1 MDYSNTLVHQLSFK
15 TPAKRA
21 VMSGDGLADFASK
34 MRNCVKYL
42 FPIENPTK
50 SLESSTV
57 DPYNKISSF
66 LYLGSI
72 DSLEHADKFYLIV
85 NCTRHIKVI
94 NRQRNFNCMD
104 SIRIPVDDH
113 PTECATMLK
122 YIESTKV
129 LEKIHECRMAS
140 KPVLVH
146 CHAGIQRSA
155 TIVACYLMKYY
166 KITPEEAIR
175 FIQSKRPIAFYN
187 QANFMDVIQHVYS
200 HK

>member
-1 MDYSNTLVHQLSFK
+1 MDYSNTLL
-15 TPAKRA
+15 R
-21 VMSGDGLADFASK
+21 
-34 MRNCVKYL
+34 YI
-42 FPIENPTK
+42 FPIENPKK
-50 SLESSTV
+50 SLEPSTV

-72 DSLEHADKFYLIV
+72 DSLEDEYKFYLIV
-85 NCTRHIKVI
+85 NCTRHIKHV
-94 NRQRNFNCMD
+94 NRHCSNCMD

-113 PTECATMLK
+113 PTECANMLK
-122 YIESTKV
+122 YMESTKV

-155 TIVACYLMKYY
+155 TIVACYLIKYY

-175 FIQSKRPIAFYN
+175 FIQSKRPIAFYHE
-187 QANFMDVIQHVYS
+187 ANFMDVIKYVYS
-200 HK
+200 HR